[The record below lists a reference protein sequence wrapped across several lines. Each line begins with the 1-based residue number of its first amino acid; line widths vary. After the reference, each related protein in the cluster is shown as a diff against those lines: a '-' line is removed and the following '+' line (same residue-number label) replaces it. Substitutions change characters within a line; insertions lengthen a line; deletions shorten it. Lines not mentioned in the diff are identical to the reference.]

1 VQADKIYQH
10 IPNHSIPARQR
21 GLAVIL
27 VVLVI
32 ALVSVLVVGLQSKQY
47 IDIRRTANILGQQQS
62 VLYALAAESFA
73 RVILKDDWQNDRK
86 DNAFV
91 DHELDTEDEKWGQY
105 AIQIPIESNV
115 GIQGQIDDL
124 TAKFNI
130 NSLVINDAE
139 SSIVNAQAVTRLNR
153 LIGNLEGINADLV
166 AEKFVDWLD
175 RNVEI
180 YELRGAED
188 ETYLLADPPYRSANT
203 LFNDISELWLIDG
216 MTRDSYNELRSLL
229 SVLPTSSASVNI
241 NTAGTEILRAYIP
254 QLSAEEAQQIVS
266 ARAAAKGFKTLGEFF
281 SLEALAGKKDIS
293 DDDFSLSSNY
303 FQVIIRA
310 VFNDRTTRLTST
322 IHRDAQGKTSVIK
335 RDYAS
340 RDEITKQVF
349 VGQSNE

>member
-1 VQADKIYQH
+1 MQADKRYQRRQNYSN
-10 IPNHSIPARQR
+10 PVRQR
-21 GLAVIL
+21 GLAVIM
-27 VVLVI
+27 VALVI

-62 VLYALAAESFA
+62 ALYGLAAESFA
-73 RVILKDDWQNDRK
+73 RVILKDDWQNDNE
-86 DNAFV
+86 DSAFI
-91 DHELDTEDEKWGQY
+91 DHELDIADEKWGQY

-124 TAKFNI
+124 SAKFNI
-130 NSLVINDAE
+130 NSLVVNNAE
-139 SSIVNAQAVTRLNR
+139 SSIVNAQAVARLNR

-175 RNVEI
+175 RNVEV

-188 ETYLLADPPYRSANT
+188 ETYLLADPPYRAANT
-203 LFNDISELWLIDG
+203 LFNDISELSLIDG
-216 MTRDSYNELRSLL
+216 MTRDSYNELKSLI
-229 SVLPTSSASVNI
+229 SVLPTSSAIVNV

-281 SLEALAGKKDIS
+281 SLEALAGKKDLP
-293 DDDFSLSSNY
+293 DGDFSLSSNY
-303 FQVIIRA
+303 FQVIIKA

-322 IHRDAQGKTSVIK
+322 IHRDEQGKTSVVK
-335 RDYAS
+335 RNYAS